1 MKFKVF
7 DTLLLGF
14 FGAILILSSYF
25 LFAERSHETI
35 VETKIIGEVE
45 KSSNS
50 VKKKQLNAI
59 NWLEVDKGNALIEDD
74 YIFTGDNSTANL
86 KFIDN
91 NRITLSPNSL
101 VHLKNFKDFPKLRLE
116 SGQIHA
122 KTDDKLEIDLDGKN
136 QRIIANGGEIIL
148 MKKNSAFNLQVTSGD
163 VVFRDG
169 KKSKKIQANQSL
181 QINDASLKL
190 EKNNFRIK
198 RILIEDKDILVYWED
213 SADVKGHYSVLFLRD
228 DLNTVIRE
236 LSTSKS
242 YIISEDDKSFSFIK
256 VVNMN
261 NMKST
266 PPRRVIRT
274 LSHDENRLANTA
286 EMNKGE
292 NDSKESLIET
302 FKDFIL
308 MPLREIL
315 DNDKKREVLKRKHN

>member
-59 NWLEVDKGNALIEDD
+59 NWLEVDKFGQGDFKVRSSIQGRDEIGLLGSSFNAMADKIE
-74 YIFTGDNSTANL
+74 
-86 KFIDN
+86 K
-91 NRITLSPNSL
+91 L
-101 VHLKNFKDFPKLRLE
+101 VDEVKTYNTQLE
-116 SGQIHA
+116 
-122 KTDDKLEIDLDGKN
+122 EIV
-136 QRIIANGGEIIL
+136 ANGGEIIL

-169 KKSKKIQANQSL
+169 KKSKKIQANQNL

-228 DLNTVIRE
+228 DLNTVVRE

-292 NDSKESLIET
+292 NDSKESLTET